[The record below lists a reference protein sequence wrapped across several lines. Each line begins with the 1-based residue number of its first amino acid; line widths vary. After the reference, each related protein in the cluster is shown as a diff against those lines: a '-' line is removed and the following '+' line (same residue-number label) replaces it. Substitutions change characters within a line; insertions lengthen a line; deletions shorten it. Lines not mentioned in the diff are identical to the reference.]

1 MEGFNELLDIDNDD
15 KKIIE
20 LIEENPDITHRE
32 IAEEIGKSQ
41 PAVGARIIKLE
52 RKHLLNKQ
60 VGFNLKKANIKT
72 ALVFI
77 ATRDVEGIVEKI
89 KKSEL
94 INYAFK
100 ISGKYNVLCFI
111 AGKDLKTIE
120 RLVDLYFRDDPNVTG
135 VETEVIIESIH
146 DFVIPIFFND
156 NIDALR
162 PLDEEILNMNSI
174 VKEEG

>member
-1 MEGFNELLDIDNDD
+1 MEGFNELLDIDDDD
-15 KKIIE
+15 KRIIE

-72 ALVFI
+72 VLVFI
-77 ATRDVEGIVEKI
+77 ATKDVEGIVEKI
-89 KKSEL
+89 KNTDL

-100 ISGKYNVLCFI
+100 ISGKYNLLCFI
-111 AGKDLKTIE
+111 AGKNLKTRE
-120 RLVDLYFRDDPNVTG
+120 RLVDFYFRDDPNVTA
-135 VETEVIIESIH
+135 VETEVIIESLH

-156 NIDALR
+156 NIEALQ
-162 PLDEEILNMNSI
+162 PLDEELLNMNSI
-174 VKEEG
+174 VKEGG

>member
-1 MEGFNELLDIDNDD
+1 MEGFNELLDIDDDD
-15 KKIIE
+15 KRIIE

-72 ALVFI
+72 VLVFI
-77 ATRDVEGIVEKI
+77 ATKDVEGIVEKI
-89 KKSEL
+89 KNTDL

-100 ISGKYNVLCFI
+100 ISGKYNLLFFI
-111 AGKDLKTIE
+111 AGKNLKTIE
-120 RLVDLYFRDDPNVTG
+120 RLVDFYFRDDPNVTA
-135 VETEVIIESIH
+135 VETEVIIESLH

-156 NIDALR
+156 NIEALQ
-162 PLDEEILNMNSI
+162 PLDEELLNMNSI
-174 VKEEG
+174 VKEGG